1 MAVNNDFSAEFAVIG
16 SMLRDESVV
25 SGVLSVVDA
34 ADFADP
40 TGLNRRLFEAARAL
54 FRAGEPVDPMT
65 VLGKLGLDANAEARA
80 YAARLM
86 DETPT
91 AANWREYAK
100 LMHDAAVLR
109 SVHAAA
115 DQLSGALT
123 LEDCQKPAAAL
134 AAALSVKRGVR
145 SRTLDELFTAFAE
158 RQSKPEA
165 QKPRFETGFSVID
178 HKVKLTGGKF
188 VAIGGLP
195 SDGKTALALQLALRF
210 AKDKSVGIFSL
221 ETDDET
227 VGDRFVTS
235 AMQIDYEKI
244 IDRRLTDLDWV
255 RFAEQLPRYCRRNL
269 RVFDESR
276 LRADQI
282 TALSAAYGF
291 DAVFI
296 DYGQIVETERV
307 RGMTRAEQL
316 AEVSIALKQ
325 FALATDTLVVVT
337 LQRKPPERY
346 KLKDGTVKTLAPTME
361 DIGDSRQWEKDADV
375 LFMISRPD
383 GGERISEE
391 VADSPKLDYDKH
403 RILKIAKNKEG
414 QRGQCK
420 LYFDGAHQT
429 FYVLGSEPSAHRPG
443 DRARKKD
450 AGNPGQ
456 QFIPLS
462 ESEKGDM
469 PF

>member
-1 MAVNNDFSAEFAVIG
+1 MAAIDDFAAECAVLG
-16 SMLRDESVV
+16 SMLVDASIV
-25 SGVLSVVDA
+25 SDVLSVVDA

-40 TGLNRRLFEAARAL
+40 AGLNRRLFESARAL
-54 FRAGEPVDPMT
+54 FRAGEPVDRLT
-65 VLGKLGLDANAEARA
+65 ILGKLGLGDNKEARA
-80 YAARLM
+80 YVADLM
-86 DETPT
+86 DNTPT
-91 AANWREYAK
+91 AVNWPEYAK
-100 LMHDAAVLR
+100 LMHEAAVLR
-109 SVHAAA
+109 SIRAAA
-115 DQLSGALT
+115 MELSGALT
-123 LEDCQKPAAAL
+123 LADCQKPAAEI
-134 AAALSVKRGVR
+134 AAALSIKRGVR
-145 SRTLDELFTAFAE
+145 SRTLDELLTAFAA
-158 RQSKPEA
+158 RQENPET

-178 HKVKLTGGKF
+178 HMAKLTGGKF

-195 SDGKTALALQLALRF
+195 SDGKTALMLQLALRF
-210 AKDKSVGIFSL
+210 AKDKSVGVFSL

-235 AMQIDYEKI
+235 AMQIDYEAI

-255 RFAEQLPRYCRRNL
+255 KFAEQLPRYSRRNL

-291 DAVFI
+291 DAIFV
-296 DYGQIVETERV
+296 DYGQIVEVERV

-337 LQRKPPERY
+337 LQRKKPERY
-346 KLKDGTVKTLAPTME
+346 KLQNGAIKTLAPTME
-361 DIGDSRQWEKDADV
+361 DIGDSRQWSKDADV
-375 LFMISRPD
+375 LFILSRPD
-383 GGERISEE
+383 GGERVSEE

-414 QRGQCK
+414 KRGQCV
-420 LYFDGAHQT
+420 LYFDGPHQT
-429 FYVLGSEPSAHRPG
+429 FYPLGSEPSARRPS
-443 DRARKKD
+443 DRGRKKKD

-462 ESEKGDM
+462 EDGDE

>member
-1 MAVNNDFSAEFAVIG
+1 MAVVDDFSAECAVVG
-16 SMLRDESVV
+16 SILVAPRIV
-25 SGVLSVVDA
+25 SEVLSVVDV
-34 ADFADP
+34 ADFADA
-40 TGLNRRLFEAARAL
+40 TGMNRRLFESARAL
-54 FRAGEPVDPMT
+54 FRAGEPVDALT
-65 VLGKLGLDANAEARA
+65 ILGKLGLDTNSEARA
-80 YAARLM
+80 YAAKLM

-91 AANWREYAK
+91 AENWREYAK
-100 LMHDAAVLR
+100 LMHENAVLR
-109 SVHAAA
+109 SIKAAA
-115 DQLSGALT
+115 EELVAALT
-123 LEDCQKPAAAL
+123 LADCQKPAAEIAT
-134 AAALSVKRGVR
+134 ALSIKRGVR
-145 SRTLDELFTAFAE
+145 SRTLDELLAAFAE
-158 RQSKPEA
+158 RQSNPET

-178 HKVKLTGGKF
+178 HMAKLTGGKF

-210 AKDKSVGIFSL
+210 AKDRRVGVFSL
-221 ETDDET
+221 ETDSET

-235 AMQIDYEKI
+235 AMQIDYEAI

-255 RFAEQLPRYCRRNL
+255 RFAEQLPLYARRNL

-282 TALSAAYGF
+282 EALSAAYGF
-291 DAVFI
+291 EAIFV

-337 LQRKPPERY
+337 LQRKQPERY
-346 KLKDGTVKTLAPTME
+346 KTTDGRVKTLAPTME
-361 DIGDSRQWEKDADV
+361 DIGESRQWAKDADV
-375 LFMISRPD
+375 LFILSRPD
-383 GGERISEE
+383 GTETVSEE
-391 VADSPKLDYDKH
+391 IADAPKLDYDKH

-414 QRGQCK
+414 QRGQCV

-429 FYVLGSEPSAHRPG
+429 FYPLGREPSARRPS
-443 DRARKKD
+443 DRRKKKD

-462 ESEKGDM
+462 DTEENDM